1 MNDLGRAGAAAGR
14 MKIVVKNITD
24 ERLDCAANQF
34 QLIRSVLTKTAI
46 NIARVAAGLEPIV
59 GDEDVKGKAVKTS
72 LLFNS
77 ACLALPNLCWFQ
89 GL

>member
-1 MNDLGRAGAAAGR
+1 

-24 ERLDCAANQF
+24 ESLDSAANQF

-46 NIARVAAGLEPIV
+46 NIAKVAAGLVPIV
-59 GDEDVKGKAVKTS
+59 GDEDVKGKAVKIS
-72 LLFNS
+72 LLFKS
-77 ACLALPNLCWFQ
+77 WWLLTACLALPNLCWFH